1 MNLPS
6 NLTDIF
12 LTLRYVAK
20 STIKKISCIL
30 FDYLRGQEKSFS
42 QVGYFLTDIVWI
54 LVFKFWSCNRPSKT
68 FKLNANKRIN
78 ITALKGWWINNGW
91 IDFETDILLVILNAE
106 YIRNL
111 SWCLWRNFDI
121 YLKTNTK

>member
-42 QVGYFLTDIVWI
+42 QVGYFLTDIVWV
-54 LVFKFWSCNRPSKT
+54 LVFKFWSCNRPFKT

-78 ITALKGWWINNGW
+78 ITAIKGWWINNGW
-91 IDFETDILLVILNAE
+91 VDFEIDILLVILNAE
-106 YIRNL
+106 HIRNL
-111 SWCLWRNFDI
+111 SWCLWTNFDI